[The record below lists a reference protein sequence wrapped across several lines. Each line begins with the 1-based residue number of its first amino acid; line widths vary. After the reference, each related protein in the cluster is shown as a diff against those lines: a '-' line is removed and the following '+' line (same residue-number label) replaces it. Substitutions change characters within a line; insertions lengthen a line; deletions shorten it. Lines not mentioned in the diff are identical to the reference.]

1 MTGLPTLLLI
11 LNVLD
16 MISNYLLE
24 SKTLKNEDAEKIMEK
39 LTNI

>member
-11 LNVLD
+11 LNILD

-24 SKTLKNEDAEKIMEK
+24 SKALNNDDADKIMDK
-39 LTNI
+39 LTDI